1 MSLYTFIISFIFFN
15 TLFTSYKSQES
26 DNYFLLYPS
35 EDKSKPYQLH
45 ILNSQSQFFTLN
57 STDEENMKFIS
68 STKTSANQ
76 INHLSSIF
84 NYNNRFLIKTCL
96 GPNKIIEIIDE
107 NGQSFTPTNDAY
119 FNNIQNNLANIKFC
133 YSAVMNIAND
143 FYIITYWTESSN
155 INGKETYSHKLIKFN
170 MKEKVFSEVKN
181 LNNKYNFYAD
191 SCTTLG
197 NKYIYCTIDPS
208 FSLLSNIYDFT
219 IDSQLSKISTNI
231 VIALFTDTMYHRP
244 IGISKETYTLTGK
257 TANYFL
263 TEYHDKGAN
272 KTRLVT
278 SLYVNKYSTAFILKL
293 EGLGIYHGI
302 NIEDRYVDPNLFNHI
317 LTYNNEILILYVM
330 KGAEGKNL
338 LLVNQY
344 DYTQS
349 LQIQTKFNKYSLSNY
364 LRDDI
369 CDNPKYMQSIFILS
383 YINYDENDK
392 QIIKSSTG
400 EKYYTYQRDIG
411 IVMSCAKDNGDIFY
425 EAKKIVLPQCLN
437 ILENINTKS
446 GLFTFKKDSI
456 VIKLDIKNNPNLKSL
471 RNVEIQFFDSN
482 IYNVFIIVQALKDG
496 KRITIDKATTVYNV
510 DSIEIFKTLAFKEG
524 KTYQIPYRIKQTGF
538 SGISSTCHLTSDIC
552 YIEVYHE
559 GEEDG
564 NECTVNY
571 CKECEDNKCIEC
583 NSDIIGIKLDKSNN
597 LCVCDEEKGFNKEPN
612 LSINMCTC
620 KEGYSFYQNIDTCLP
635 DSTLNNGT
643 FCISEQDE
651 RSSINIYDKITDEL
665 NVNYINSLPYCPK
678 PQGESCNLDIWF
690 KMGRYIFYWAK
701 VDKCIYIIYNHE
713 IVIYSDKAE
722 CQYKNF
728 DYRNCFNLDINN
740 REEYEAAINNAYEYI
755 PNSNTSSFYKTEGA
769 ITFYILN
776 EYNIN
781 KYSSVQLSKAC
792 MNKVKEVYNI
802 DSLLIFVV
810 NIKKS
815 NIIATQV
822 EYGFYNPN
830 PEKMNE
836 KLNMSICFDSKLLAN
851 LGIKR
856 QLQYNYNS
864 INNIDDYDLDIDEI
878 IINVQI
884 DWPEKYK
891 KSIDELYI
899 KQGIDIF
906 NSSNPFFNDVCYT
919 FTTPE
924 GTDLFL
930 QDRKEKYFINDPL
943 CESNCVQLG
952 YDVFSERAVCK
963 CKMKEE
969 PDNYENVT
977 FVLDL
982 DENFKEKFRA
992 PNLQVLKCFFNN
1004 KLKWNNAGNIIA
1016 LLLIILFLIIL
1027 ISWLCI
1033 NKSGNLF
1040 GMQFKRLLNSI
1051 DNIRENY
1058 TNKKK
1063 EDNQDKRKEDPDVGL
1078 MYRKKREN
1086 DNISQFQNLYIQT
1099 NSRDIRNKKRENEQ
1113 LNDMTN
1119 SRSELLTLKE
1129 NSLQKKEKKSNN
1141 LSSIVEIN
1149 NVSNNNDN
1157 NFGTN
1162 PFIGNNLEIENDSN
1176 KDEAKDGGVINV
1188 IKRNESYDKDDKI
1201 PITKSRKKIT
1211 RKKKIKK
1218 NSQFEKSND
1227 KIKFVGQTFT
1237 SGRKLNERNADF
1249 EKKTAQDDINA
1260 PNDDDGSSL
1269 EKESYESDC
1278 LEDYLYSDKSK
1289 VEENSQLS
1297 LKGFLANYL
1306 PNSSVFFIAYCCT
1319 KCDIENIILKILFVI
1334 LIITLYMIFNILT
1347 EVNTSTLHVI
1357 SNHEFEEDSPSHLD
1371 RVINFFFPFIVLYF
1385 PISWMRKAL
1394 FKNILFINFNKKIKQ
1409 SLEKI
1414 KNLKIK
1420 MDQSAE
1426 KNPKE
1431 QKDIDYI
1438 INVELKG
1445 IDSDIK
1451 KMYNNFENQIKLV
1464 FIFGSVLLFI
1474 NWILAASFCG
1484 IYTNSSGNV
1493 ILNVF
1498 ISILFSVLFYLIL
1511 NIASTLIKYFIGSK
1525 CKILSE
1531 IYNCKLLVD
1540 VSFNECCCYFSYLLC
1555 CFNCCCWRYCDCCKE
1570 EFVKEDEEEK
1580 KNKIN
1585 NNSN

>member
-107 NGQSFTPTNDAY
+107 NSQSFTPINDAY

-181 LNNKYNFYAD
+181 LNSKYNFYAE

-244 IGISKETYTLTGK
+244 IGLSKETYTLTGK

-437 ILENINTKS
+437 ILENINTKT

-524 KTYQIPYRIKQTGF
+524 KSYQIPYRIKQTGF

-564 NECTVNY
+564 NECTVKY
-571 CKECEDNKCIEC
+571 CKECENNKCIEC
-583 NSDIIGIKLDKSNN
+583 NKDIIGIKLDKSNN
-597 LCVCDEEKGFNKEPN
+597 LCVCDEEKGSNKEPN
-612 LSINMCTC
+612 LNINMCTC
-620 KEGYSFYQNIDTCLP
+620 KEGYSFYQNINTCLP

-665 NVNYINSLPYCPK
+665 NVNYINDLPYCPK

-713 IVIYSDKAE
+713 IVIYSDRAE

-755 PNSNTSSFYKTEGA
+755 PNSNTSSFNKTEGA

-992 PNLQVLKCFFNN
+992 PNLQVLKCLFNN

-1016 LLLIILFLIIL
+1016 LILIIIYLILFIIWIIPKTIIITKNKKIKEIDGSEIEKPIEFKNKINNWEIPFKDSLDRIKGLSQMDEEEKNEGSDEEPEFDKVFRQKKNDVIEKSSQNKRNIINNRNNNNNNYKNNSNENSIGQSNDYLILKNNRENNINA
-1027 ISWLCI
+1027 SSYI
-1033 NKSGNLF
+1033 NKNNSKF
-1040 GMQFKRLLNSI
+1040 GK
-1051 DNIRENY
+1051 Y
-1058 TNKKK
+1058 
-1063 EDNQDKRKEDPDVGL
+1063 
-1078 MYRKKREN
+1078 YRYKYEN
-1086 DNISQFQNLYIQT
+1086 DNETKI
-1099 NSRDIRNKKRENEQ
+1099 EE
-1113 LNDMTN
+1113 
-1119 SRSELLTLKE
+1119 
-1129 NSLQKKEKKSNN
+1129 
-1141 LSSIVEIN
+1141 
-1149 NVSNNNDN
+1149 NNDN
-1157 NFGTN
+1157 NSNIIISNNTN
-1162 PFIGNNLEIENDSN
+1162 NNISNNTNNNITPQIRINSQNNIINSDSQFINQE
-1176 KDEAKDGGVINV
+1176 VV
-1188 IKRNESYDKDDKI
+1188 YKREEHKNASQ
-1201 PITKSRKKIT
+1201 
-1211 RKKKIKK
+1211 KK
-1218 NSQFEKSND
+1218 NKS
-1227 KIKFVGQTFT
+1227 KYK
-1237 SGRKLNERNADF
+1237 NE
-1249 EKKTAQDDINA
+1249 
-1260 PNDDDGSSL
+1260 DGNCCDEL
-1269 EKESYESDC
+1269 F
-1278 LEDYLYSDKSK
+1278 EDYLYKINKKTRTHEDLVKYK
-1289 VEENSQLS
+1289 KEENLS
-1297 LKGFLANYL
+1297 CILMFLKLFFANYF
-1306 PNSSVFFIAYCCT
+1306 PNSSPFFIIPWCT
-1319 KCDIENIILKILFVI
+1319 KVYKESIILKLLFLI
-1334 LIITLYMIFNILT
+1334 LIITLYMIFNIFT

-1357 SNHEFEEDSPSHLD
+1357 SNHVYEEDSPSHLD
-1371 RVINFFFPFIVLYF
+1371 RVINFFFPFIVLFF
-1385 PISWMRKAL
+1385 PIAWIRKSL
-1394 FKNILFINFNKKIKQ
+1394 FKTQYIVRIN
-1409 SLEKI
+1409 EKI
-1414 KNLKIK
+1414 KKYEDDLN
-1420 MDQSAE
+1420 
-1426 KNPKE
+1426 KNQD
-1431 QKDIDYI
+1431 QKDNTKRI
-1438 INVELKG
+1438 ELKK
-1445 IDSDIK
+1445 IESDIEK
-1451 KMYNNFENQIKLV
+1451 TQNNYQIQTKLV
-1464 FIFGSVLLFI
+1464 FIYGGILLFI
-1474 NWILAASFCG
+1474 NWILVASFCG
-1484 IYTNSSGNV
+1484 IYTNSSGDML
-1493 ILNVF
+1493 LNTF
-1498 ISILFSVLFYLIL
+1498 ISILWSILFSLLL
-1511 NIASTLIKYFIGSK
+1511 NAAATLCKYFDLFNFGIK
-1525 CKILSE
+1525 LSE
-1531 IYNCKLLVD
+1531 FLNLKKFVNY
-1540 VSFNECCCYFSYLLC
+1540 SFNECCCYTSYFLCFFSC
-1555 CFNCCCWRYCDCCKE
+1555 SCCKE
-1570 EFVKEDEEEK
+1570 EFNEEEETIINDINDIN
-1580 KNKIN
+1580 KNEKN
-1585 NNSN
+1585 